1 MANKVKYN
9 LKNVHYAVAT
19 IDAAGSATYAAPK
32 AWPGAV
38 SLSFDAENSEAEFY
52 ADGIKYF
59 AAYGNNGYSG
69 NFESAMIPE
78 DFRTEIL
85 GEIENGDDCVLLETT
100 DVVTKHFALLFEF
113 DGDVNQVKHV
123 LYNCVASRPSIASQ
137 TSEDSIE
144 VQTETLDMTATS
156 IYNATIG
163 KNLVKARCDD
173 SSAAAYSTW
182 NTEVYQP
189 A

>member
-69 NFESAMIPE
+69 NYESAMIPE

-85 GEIENGDDCVLLETT
+85 GEIENGDDGVLLETT
-100 DVVTKHFALLFEF
+100 DVVTKHFALLLSLMVMLTRLSMCFTT
-113 DGDVNQVKHV
+113 V
-123 LYNCVASRPSIASQ
+123 LLQDLQLHLRH
-137 TSEDSIE
+137 
-144 VQTETLDMTATS
+144 LKTALRYRQRHL
-156 IYNATIG
+156 I
-163 KNLVKARCDD
+163 
-173 SSAAAYSTW
+173 
-182 NTEVYQP
+182 
-189 A
+189 